1 MPSSTD
7 IHAYTTY
14 LKKTF
19 PPQNNSPGAYYEH
32 MAALQSTKDQE
43 AYMIEMERID
53 QVFNVRQFEQRQEE
67 LYNIK
72 KKIEEASIEVNC
84 DYSSDDNEYDDD
96 DDGFETVKR
105 R

>member
-1 MPSSTD
+1 MYSTTD

-32 MAALQSTKDQE
+32 MTALQSAKDQE
-43 AYMIEMERID
+43 AYMIEMERIN
-53 QVFNVRQFEQRQEE
+53 QVFNARQFEQHQEE

-72 KKIEEASIEVNC
+72 KQMEEETTEVNC